1 MFLINGHK
9 QESLAVSDR
18 ATQFGDGCFTTARVI
33 DGKVS
38 LLSAHIQRLQ
48 DACQRLMISCDF
60 WPQLEQE
67 MKTLAAE
74 QQNGVLKVVISRG
87 SGGRGYSTLN
97 SGPATRILSV
107 TAYPAHYDRLRNEGM
122 TLALSPVRLG
132 RNPHLA
138 GIKHLNRLEQV
149 LIRSHLEQTNADEAL
164 VLDSEGWVTE
174 CCAANLFWRK
184 GNVVYTPRL
193 DQAGVNGIMR
203 QFCIRLLAQSSYQL
217 VEVQAS
223 LEESLQADELLH
235 DGEAIQVVLSS
246 QASAEFHGDAFM
258 LYRRMR
264 SINPSP
270 YMFFMRLPE
279 VTLFGSS
286 PELMVRC
293 TDGKLQLSPIA
304 GTRRRG
310 RDDEEDAALAADLL
324 KDPKECSEH
333 VMLVDL
339 GRNDLGRVAK
349 PGSVKLERLMEIERF
364 SHVMHMTSRV
374 TAQVNDGLDVLD
386 ILGAAFP
393 AGTVSG
399 APKVR
404 AMEILAEEE
413 PLPRGPYAGC
423 IGWLGLDKNGV
434 HMDSGITIR
443 SMWVKDGRIHWQTG
457 AGIVYD
463 SDPAAEWQECMNKGK
478 IIDVILKGEDHV
490 SVH

>member
-38 LLSAHIQRLQ
+38 LLSAHIQRL
-48 DACQRLMISCDF
+48 
-60 WPQLEQE
+60 QLEQE

-223 LEESLQADELLH
+223 LEESLQADEMVICNALMPVMPVCACG
-235 DGEAIQVVLSS
+235 DVSFSS
-246 QASAEFHGDAFM
+246 AT
-258 LYRRMR
+258 LYE
-264 SINPSP
+264 
-270 YMFFMRLPE
+270 Y
-279 VTLFGSS
+279 
-286 PELMVRC
+286 
-293 TDGKLQLSPIA
+293 
-304 GTRRRG
+304 
-310 RDDEEDAALAADLL
+310 LAPL
-324 KDPKECSEH
+324 C
-333 VMLVDL
+333 
-339 GRNDLGRVAK
+339 
-349 PGSVKLERLMEIERF
+349 ERP
-364 SHVMHMTSRV
+364 
-374 TAQVNDGLDVLD
+374 N
-386 ILGAAFP
+386 
-393 AGTVSG
+393 
-399 APKVR
+399 
-404 AMEILAEEE
+404 
-413 PLPRGPYAGC
+413 
-423 IGWLGLDKNGV
+423 
-434 HMDSGITIR
+434 
-443 SMWVKDGRIHWQTG
+443 
-457 AGIVYD
+457 
-463 SDPAAEWQECMNKGK
+463 
-478 IIDVILKGEDHV
+478 
-490 SVH
+490 

>member
-97 SGPATRILSV
+97 SGPATRILSI

-223 LEESLQADELLH
+223 LEEALQADEMVICN
-235 DGEAIQVVLSS
+235 A
-246 QASAEFHGDAFM
+246 
-258 LYRRMR
+258 
-264 SINPSP
+264 
-270 YMFFMRLPE
+270 
-279 VTLFGSS
+279 
-286 PELMVRC
+286 LM
-293 TDGKLQLSPIA
+293 P
-304 GTRRRG
+304 
-310 RDDEEDAALAADLL
+310 
-324 KDPKECSEH
+324 
-333 VMLVDL
+333 VM
-339 GRNDLGRVAK
+339 
-349 PGSVKLERLMEIERF
+349 P
-364 SHVMHMTSRV
+364 
-374 TAQVNDGLDVLD
+374 
-386 ILGAAFP
+386 
-393 AGTVSG
+393 
-399 APKVR
+399 VR
-404 AMEILAEEE
+404 ACGDVSFSSATLYEYLA
-413 PLPRGPYAGC
+413 PLCERP
-423 IGWLGLDKNGV
+423 N
-434 HMDSGITIR
+434 
-443 SMWVKDGRIHWQTG
+443 
-457 AGIVYD
+457 
-463 SDPAAEWQECMNKGK
+463 
-478 IIDVILKGEDHV
+478 
-490 SVH
+490 